1 MNTISK
7 VLNKKPYYSKD
18 TEQRVMKAVEK
29 LGYVPNSIASSLR
42 AGHSKTV
49 AIVFDDLINPF
60 YSVMTLS
67 IGRTLAQ
74 SCYDVMMFSNYG
86 VSSFLDFA
94 LFNKIVA
101 RKIDA
106 VVSFLEPQP
115 DLVETIVNSEIPFL
129 PVGRTVNDK
138 RIDALYSD
146 DVVGGRKA
154 TDHLIERG
162 HKKIAY
168 IGAHPAVSAD
178 NHRFTGYC
186 QSLKMHGIEYRPEYV
201 AYFFRFSYL

>member
-49 AIVFDDLINPF
+49 AIVFDNLINPF

-106 VVSFLEPQP
+106 VV
-115 DLVETIVNSEIPFL
+115 
-129 PVGRTVNDK
+129 
-138 RIDALYSD
+138 
-146 DVVGGRKA
+146 
-154 TDHLIERG
+154 
-162 HKKIAY
+162 
-168 IGAHPAVSAD
+168 
-178 NHRFTGYC
+178 
-186 QSLKMHGIEYRPEYV
+186 
-201 AYFFRFSYL
+201 

>member
-1 MNTISK
+1 
-7 VLNKKPYYSKD
+7 
-18 TEQRVMKAVEK
+18 MKAVEK

-154 TDHLIERG
+154 DRPSDRARAQKNRLHRRSSGSQRRQSPFYGLLP
-162 HKKIAY
+162 IAQN
-168 IGAHPAVSAD
+168 AR
-178 NHRFTGYC
+178 HRISTRIRC
-186 QSLKMHGIEYRPEYV
+186 L
-201 AYFFRFSYL
+201 FFRFSYL